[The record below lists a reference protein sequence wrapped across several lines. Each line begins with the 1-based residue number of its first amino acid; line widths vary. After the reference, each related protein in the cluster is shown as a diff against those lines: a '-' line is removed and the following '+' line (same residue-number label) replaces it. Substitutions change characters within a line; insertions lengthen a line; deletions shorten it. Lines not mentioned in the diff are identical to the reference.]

1 MAQCDHTAAGLLT
14 FITAFVPNLSSKVQ
28 SIEKN
33 MYTHKHNVSVS
44 LFIKKALEKSVS
56 TKMQFATFLE
66 YKNYTNTATEKTV
79 CMLVWVFVS

>member
-1 MAQCDHTAAGLLT
+1 
-14 FITAFVPNLSSKVQ
+14 
-28 SIEKN
+28 

-66 YKNYTNTATEKTV
+66 YKNYTKTATE
-79 CMLVWVFVS
+79 

>member
-14 FITAFVPNLSSKVQ
+14 FITAFMPNLSSKVQ

-44 LFIKKALEKSVS
+44 LFIKKAWKKVFQQKCNLPHFWN
-56 TKMQFATFLE
+56 TKTR
-66 YKNYTNTATEKTV
+66 YTKTATE
-79 CMLVWVFVS
+79 